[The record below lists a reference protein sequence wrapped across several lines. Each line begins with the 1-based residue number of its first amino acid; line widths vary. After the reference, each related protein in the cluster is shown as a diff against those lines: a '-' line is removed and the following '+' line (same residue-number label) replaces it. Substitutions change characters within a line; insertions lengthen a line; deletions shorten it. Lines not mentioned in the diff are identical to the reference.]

1 MLVEMK
7 NGQKI
12 DFGMRKKVIKT
23 VKATSAD
30 SFEVTMDFANGETH
44 VFNVTRDQFIQY
56 AMFGALQILGDTFT
70 ANSENIE
77 KGIAAVLAKFEM
89 ISRGEWELEKTE
101 TPKVGSMLAQALVN
115 VYKLDPQKVIDFL
128 KTKSSEEKSALSLTP
143 ELKPEIDRLKAE
155 KTVKKLGQVVDTS
168 SLLSGLMN

>member
-23 VKATSAD
+23 VKKVDAD
-30 SFEVTMDFANGETH
+30 TFTVTMDFANGETH
-44 VFNVTRDQFIQY
+44 VFNVTRDQFIDY
-56 AMFGALQILGDTFT
+56 AMFGAMQILADTFT
-70 ANSENIE
+70 ANSDDIE
-77 KGIAAVLAKFEM
+77 KGIAAVLAKFGS

-101 TPKVGSMLAQALVN
+101 TQKVGSMLAQALVN
-115 VYKLDPQKVIDFL
+115 VYKLDAQKVIDFL
-128 KTKSSEEKSALSLTP
+128 KTKSSEEKNALSLTP

-155 KTVKKLGQVVDTS
+155 KTAKKVGQVDTS